1 MKNILD
7 SNTYRFFQE
16 TLSAAGH
23 ELQSRAGK
31 PFEIRTKADTSL
43 VTDADLASEKVIL
56 SKITHNFPKDT
67 ILAEESGLS
76 RVERIPGEHIW
87 IVDPLDGTT
96 NFANGYP
103 FYCVS
108 VGRGRFLHDG
118 SIEIIAGG
126 VWDAPRGR
134 FYYAELG
141 KGAYVDG
148 RRISV
153 APNREFSKSFLV
165 TGFYYNQG
173 EQLQAQIQ
181 RFGRIASRCQT
192 IRRDGAA
199 ALDLALVAE
208 GVYDAFWELGLQP
221 WDVAAGSLLVKEAG
235 GVVQNYP
242 ESMWSGYSIEGVG
255 VIAGSESVTAEIKT
269 LL

>member
-1 MKNILD
+1 MKSPINSDI
-7 SNTYRFFQE
+7 YRFFE
-16 TLSAAGH
+16 STLAAAAQ
-23 ELQSRAGK
+23 ELQKRAGK
-31 PFEIRTKADTSL
+31 PFEIKTKADTSL

-56 SKITHNFPKDT
+56 ANLAKVYPEDT
-67 ILAEESGLS
+67 VLAEESGLS
-76 RVERIPGEHIW
+76 RVERSPGEYIW
-87 IVDPLDGTT
+87 LIDPLDGTT

-103 FYCVS
+103 FYCIS
-108 VGRGRFLHDG
+108 IGRGRFREDG
-118 SIEIIAGG
+118 SIEMLAGG
-126 VWDAPRGR
+126 VWDAPRSR

-141 KGAYVDG
+141 QGAYVNG
-148 RRISV
+148 QKLRV
-153 APNREFSKSFLV
+153 APNREFSKAFLV

-235 GVVQNYP
+235 GTVLNYP
-242 ESMWSGYSIEGVG
+242 ESGRGIYSVEGVG
-255 VIAGSESVTAEIKT
+255 VLAGSNGAVAAIEA

>member
-1 MKNILD
+1 MKNIFE
-7 SNTYRFFQE
+7 SESYRFFYA
-16 TLSAAGH
+16 TLSAAAN
-23 ELQSRAGK
+23 ELQSRVGK
-31 PFEIRTKADTSL
+31 PFEIKTKPDTSL
-43 VTDADLASEKVIL
+43 VTAADLASEKVIL
-56 SKITHNFPKDT
+56 AKLAESFPYDT
-67 ILAEESGLS
+67 VLAEESGLS
-76 RVERIPGEHIW
+76 RVERAPGDYIW
-87 IVDPLDGTT
+87 VIDPLDGTT

-108 VGRGRFLHDG
+108 VGRGRFREDG
-118 SIEIIAGG
+118 SIEMVAGG

-153 APNREFSKSFLV
+153 APNREFSRAFLV

-173 EQLQAQIQ
+173 EQLQEQIH

-199 ALDLALVAE
+199 ALDMALVAE

-235 GVVQNYP
+235 GVVRNYP
-242 ESMWSGYSIEGVG
+242 DDRGSYYSIEGIG
-255 VIAGSESVTAEIKT
+255 VIAGSESVAKEIEA
-269 LL
+269 LI